1 MKRSILILVM
11 SIYLTPIMAQTG
23 GNKIFNLNDCMQY
36 AIDNS
41 TKVNTQNL
49 RNNNYRQDRNEAI
62 ASFLPSANISSSINN
77 SYGRSIDPETNTYTN
92 TSNLSNSYSVSSQI
106 PVFAGLTTINSY
118 RVSRAAILMGKEEL
132 ERIKDEVAL
141 EVMQAYFDVVYYC
154 DAVKLANQQLETS
167 KSTYAKDCK
176 LEELGLKSRSDIL
189 QIEAQLR
196 GDEYVVIK
204 QENTRDLAISSLKE
218 KMNFPTNEE
227 IIIDTNIYADE
238 DVVST
243 SLENV
248 ISYAME
254 NSPRIKSQNYSYRQ
268 SQLNY
273 YIAKG
278 RLLPSI
284 NIGGGYST
292 NFYENLN
299 STAGITPFM
308 TQLKNNQ
315 GYYFGAS
322 LSIPIFNG
330 LARRSNANRARNNMK
345 IAEQTKIAA
354 ERVLQSEIEQNY
366 HQMQGFRKEFIQT
379 NKKVE
384 AAELAHKATLQ
395 KYEMGLISPIEL
407 QTSANQLLQA
417 KSELLNSRLQYI
429 IKSRIVDYY
438 RGESLI
444 R

>member
-1 MKRSILILVM
+1 
-11 SIYLTPIMAQTG
+11 MAQTG

-41 TKVNTQNL
+41 TKVNTQNI
-49 RNNNYRQDRNEAI
+49 RNNNYLQDRNEAI
-62 ASFLPSANISSSINN
+62 GSFLPSANMSSSVNN

-106 PVFAGLTTINSY
+106 PVFAGLTTINYY

-218 KMNFPTNEE
+218 KMNFPANEE

-299 STAGITPFM
+299 SAAGITPFM

-330 LARRSNANRARNNMK
+330 LSRRSNANRARNNMK

>member
-1 MKRSILILVM
+1 
-11 SIYLTPIMAQTG
+11 
-23 GNKIFNLNDCMQY
+23 
-36 AIDNS
+36 
-41 TKVNTQNL
+41 
-49 RNNNYRQDRNEAI
+49 
-62 ASFLPSANISSSINN
+62 
-77 SYGRSIDPETNTYTN
+77 
-92 TSNLSNSYSVSSQI
+92 
-106 PVFAGLTTINSY
+106 
-118 RVSRAAILMGKEEL
+118 
-132 ERIKDEVAL
+132 
-141 EVMQAYFDVVYYC
+141 
-154 DAVKLANQQLETS
+154 
-167 KSTYAKDCK
+167 
-176 LEELGLKSRSDIL
+176 
-189 QIEAQLR
+189 
-196 GDEYVVIK
+196 
-204 QENTRDLAISSLKE
+204 
-218 KMNFPTNEE
+218 MNFPANEE

-299 STAGITPFM
+299 SAAGITPFM

-330 LARRSNANRARNNMK
+330 LSRRSNANRARNNMK